1 MNKTEIFMY
10 LLKSMI
16 LSGIFFGYYSL
27 FLKNTIYHAY
37 NRFYL
42 LASMAL
48 SLVIPFLNLSMFTVA
63 EEEVPAAQVLIYLMQ
78 SSSAPVQAPSI
89 AWEILAIGLISALFV
104 GYLAYSILRIYLL
117 KKKNSV
123 TKMGEFD
130 FIETDLEEAPFSFFN
145 NLFWKKSISIEDE
158 GGRKIFQH
166 ELSHIRQNHSIDRLF
181 SQTIC
186 AIFWM
191 NPFNWIIQKE
201 LQNIHEFIA
210 DRDAVGEGE
219 VDAFAKMLLQNY
231 YGNHFLNPSHSFYYS
246 SIKRRII
253 MLTTSKTPKYAY
265 LRKVAVLPMLA
276 FILALFSIQL
286 SAQETKA
293 KKAEAL
299 TTAAKMQ
306 KQAAVDQKKAASDQ
320 KRASLDQQRA
330 ALDQKRAATD
340 QKKAAID
347 QKRAATDQQR
357 AKLNKAKA
365 LPIPPTPPMR
375 PGAPKPPAPPVTA
388 ETIKVTHS
396 FSDAKFTG
404 NLDSSAIVMK
414 GMRDGKEITVTVKGS
429 NKNIATKDQ
438 ESIVL
443 RSSAD
448 QKEKPLIVIDGVIK
462 TDMDMNKIFPENIES
477 IKVLKGER
485 AKEKYAEKGANGVV
499 EITTKKP

>member
-10 LLKSMI
+10 LLKSVI

-42 LASMAL
+42 LASMAF
-48 SLVIPFLNLSMFTVA
+48 SLGIPFLNLSMFTVT

-78 SSSAPVQAPSI
+78 SSSAPVQAPNI
-89 AWEILAIGLISALFV
+89 ASEILAIGLISLLFV
-104 GYLAYSILRIYLL
+104 GYLAYSIIRIYLL
-117 KKKNSV
+117 KSKNHV
-123 TKMGEFD
+123 TKMREFD
-130 FIETDLEEAPFSFFN
+130 FIETELDEAPFSFFN

-158 GGRKIFQH
+158 GGKKILQH

-181 SQTIC
+181 TQFIC

-253 MLTTSKTPKYAY
+253 MLTTSQIPKYAY

-276 FILALFSIQL
+276 FILALFSIQV
-286 SAQETKA
+286 SAQE
-293 KKAEAL
+293 KKP
-299 TTAAKMQ
+299 
-306 KQAAVDQKKAASDQ
+306 KKGVEY
-320 KRASLDQQRA
+320 KV
-330 ALDQKRAATD
+330 T
-340 QKKAAID
+340 
-347 QKRAATDQQR
+347 
-357 AKLNKAKA
+357 
-365 LPIPPTPPMR
+365 MR
-375 PGAPKPPAPPVTA
+375 PDSTTFSDPKTGKKIFTVATKDMPPPPAPAGPPAPPAPPVTA

-396 FSDAKFTG
+396 FSDAKF
-404 NLDSSAIVMK
+404 NSNMDSSAIVMK

-429 NKNIATKDQ
+429 NKNISPNDQ
-438 ESIVL
+438 ASIVL
-443 RSSAD
+443 RSSSG
-448 QKEKPLIVIDGVIK
+448 QKEKPLIVIDGVIR
-462 TDMDMNKIFPENIES
+462 TDFEMNKISPDNIQS
-477 IKVLKGER
+477 INVLKGES
-485 AKEKYAEKGANGVV
+485 AKAKYAEKGANGVV